1 MHMGINMKFQVPYLD
16 LVSFPMLQLSYS
28 GELQKQM
35 LYEYFPARVHLAFLF
50 RRAFLAVWIE

>member
-1 MHMGINMKFQVPYLD
+1 MGINMKFQVPYLD

-50 RRAFLAVWIE
+50 RRAFLAV